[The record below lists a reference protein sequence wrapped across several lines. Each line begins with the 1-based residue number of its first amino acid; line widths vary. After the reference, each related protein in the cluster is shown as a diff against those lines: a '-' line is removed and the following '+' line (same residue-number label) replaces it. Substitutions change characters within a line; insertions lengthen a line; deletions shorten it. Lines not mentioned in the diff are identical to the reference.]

1 MKTKLTNV
9 RAFVDQVE
17 HMKIST
23 ADFGVVWEDFPDDHM
38 IAMPVSIGF
47 VNDLIKL
54 FYSNKKRYIEN
65 N

>member
-1 MKTKLTNV
+1 
-9 RAFVDQVE
+9 
-17 HMKIST
+17 MKIST
-23 ADFGVVWEDFPDDHM
+23 ADFGVVWEDFPDDHI